1 MGKTEKKKDKW
12 VNYIVLVKV
21 LKRKIKKKRDTNN
34 WDGNYNLRKS
44 KISLKR

>member
-1 MGKTEKKKDKW
+1 MGKSENKKDKW

-21 LKRKIKKKRDTNN
+21 LKRKIKKRDTNN